1 MSWEDVKSIS
11 EVSFMAKP
19 PEKEHGKGFI
29 AGKGLSQGAREERYL
44 CFLENYLK
52 NELGGV

>member
-1 MSWEDVKSIS
+1 MKSIS

-19 PEKEHGKGFI
+19 SEKEHGKDFF

-44 CFLENYLK
+44 CFLKNYLK
-52 NELGGV
+52 NELGV